1 MILTRSN
8 GAVIDL
14 DTMPEAPPAR
24 KIVVND
30 FCPLASALPNFR
42 FQEIQ
47 KREKMSILLLLLLL
61 LLIAF
66 FFFWLGGGGRDGINK

>member
-1 MILTRSN
+1 MILTRSS

-61 LLIAF
+61 IAF
-66 FFFWLGGGGRDGINK
+66 FFFLVGGGGGGRNK